1 MLEGEALVPTENIG
15 FPISHLLDGEN
26 VLCGFLSWNV
36 WKMNILWQERTWL
49 AVMFTD
55 KVVDLP
61 DVLKFLGWKYI
72 QLFQTHSLWCQMVFC
87 IYDSSSF
94 S

>member
-36 WKMNILWQERTWL
+36 WKMNILWQERMWL

-61 DVLKFLGWKYI
+61 DVLEIPGVEVYPVVPNPFLMVPNGILYI
-72 QLFQTHSLWCQMVFC
+72 
-87 IYDSSSF
+87 
-94 S
+94 